1 MYVMHNP
8 LISALYCT
16 LLNTL
21 HIGFCI
27 KAQKRTIKPILSH
40 RWQVW
45 RVAQPLSK
53 GTTGNRLHF
62 IYRFW
67 NDLWL
72 SAFDK
77 DIKSLQMLK
86 SNRAY
91 SVPAYGAL
99 DWLFVVPHIETD
111 MVFEL
116 WLEVMLYHLS
126 LFTLPNRF
134 STIPSNRVTWLLF
147 VIKAI

>member
-1 MYVMHNP
+1 MNP
-8 LISALYCT
+8 AYKQNDHSDIIET
-16 LLNTL
+16 L
-21 HIGFCI
+21 
-27 KAQKRTIKPILSH
+27 
-40 RWQVW
+40 
-45 RVAQPLSK
+45 
-53 GTTGNRLHF
+53 
-62 IYRFW
+62 FW

-77 DIKSLQMLK
+77 DIKLLQMLK

-91 SVPAYGAL
+91 SVPPYGAL
-99 DWLFVVPHIETD
+99 DWLFVVAHIETD

-147 VIKAI
+147 IIKAI